1 MITISP
7 KDDFLRDSKRA
18 SAHQDLMANPQ
29 FQEALKVALLE
40 LQVRLLRAPADTAV
54 TTAHRL
60 AGAQALAE
68 TLLNLGEPRPPKQE
82 PANMN
87 LQPV

>member
-1 MITISP
+1 MTISP
-7 KDDFLRDSKRA
+7 KDDFLKDTRRA
-18 SAHQDLMANPQ
+18 SAHQDLMASPQ

-40 LQVRLLRAPADTAV
+40 LQTRLLKAPADTAL

-60 AGAQALAE
+60 AGAHALAE
-68 TLLNLGEPRPPKQE
+68 VLLNLGEPRPPKQE